1 VRFLLATIAE
11 IEKRL
16 EPFDGPKTPQ
26 NSSPPPSGALADQ
39 PQVFM
44 DESPT
49 KERPARAWLWSAVAR
64 TFAVFSEHAGMIARR
79 TFCRRMGPVRHA
91 VDGLLLRGT
100 YSEMPGWLA
109 CAPSC
114 TTIGIGSGHLS
125 IKTISS
131 QPTTRLNVP
140 CGMRSSGEHS
150 ASAPK
155 VTGECRSSIGLSPTR
170 LEGRRA
176 AAATALQRQA
186 ARAWTA
192 KLDRSALP
200 ARIEWE
206 GSSRPSCPRESSRSS
221 R

>member
-1 VRFLLATIAE
+1 MSLHITEQQISKWPPDAQAVVRFLLATIAE

-91 VDGLLLRGT
+91 VDGLVLRGT
-100 YSEMPGWLA
+100 YSGNARLVGMCTELYDHRNWLWA
-109 CAPSC
+109 FVDQDN
-114 TTIGIGSGHLS
+114 I
-125 IKTISS
+125 
-131 QPTTRLNVP
+131 QPTNNTAERALRDAV
-140 CGMRSSGEHS
+140 
-150 ASAPK
+150 
-155 VTGECRSSIGLSPTR
+155 IGRTLCFGTES
-170 LEGRRA
+170 
-176 AAATALQRQA
+176 
-186 ARAWTA
+186 
-192 KLDRSALP
+192 DR
-200 ARIEWE
+200 
-206 GSSRPSCPRESSRSS
+206 
-221 R
+221 